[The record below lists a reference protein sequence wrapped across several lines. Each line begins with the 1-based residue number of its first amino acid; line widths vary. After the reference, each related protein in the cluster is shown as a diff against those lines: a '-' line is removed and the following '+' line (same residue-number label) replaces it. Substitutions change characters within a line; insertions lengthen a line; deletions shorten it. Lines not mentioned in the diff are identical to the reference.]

1 LEGLEARIHSLRSC
15 GQSDSGQMYLIG
27 GFLDQMVLV
36 SFECQQQAQE
46 LVHGFEVLSV
56 SDAFGL
62 NHQQR
67 LKRMND
73 LLDNF
78 PLFRTVLNRPDITF
92 HNFIDFFILLNI
104 NEQQVMRGLP
114 DISLNI
120 NTITLSSESRL
131 TSLTK
136 L

>member
-1 LEGLEARIHSLRSC
+1 
-15 GQSDSGQMYLIG
+15 M
-27 GFLDQMVLV
+27 DQMVFV
-36 SFECQQQAQE
+36 SFESQQQAQE

-56 SDAFGL
+56 SDALGL
-62 NHQQR
+62 DHQQR
-67 LKRMND
+67 LERMND

-78 PLFRTVLNRPDITF
+78 PLFGTVLNRPDITF
-92 HNFIDFFILLNI
+92 HNFIDFLILLNI
-104 NEQQVMRGLP
+104 NEQQVVRGLS

-120 NTITLSSESRL
+120 QRITLSSESKL